1 MVSPLV
7 HDIRASSGL
16 AVSSAFG
23 PQDPDPHARFP
34 SRVHICLILAV
45 HRSSEFTLL
54 PTCVRHPFCVSVPEI
69 CTHTP
74 PPPPPP
80 PPYPPPHPIPPS
92 FGLAVYGLAETW
104 RQAPDDLRSAWHGVL
119 PLGDIAKLYA
129 GARVVLGT
137 TDRKQQKLGMI
148 NNRVF
153 EALSCGATLIQ
164 DWFEALETKVNG
176 RHRERDIVLFHR
188 RPGDTAAHLHRLLQS
203 GRAGEAELLRRGGA
217 GRDWVLAGE
226 TWHHRSSA
234 MLAAL
239 GHRPLP
245 AVLAAHSAASVAAA
259 VQTPARFAPRP
270 ASSGATITSPLN
282 NSIVQVLFNAIAQ
295 GGVVEIPLDVVL
307 HDFETPAD
315 GVWCVVW
322 VDRND
327 TQACHGDTSV
337 RSGVLSI
344 PAALIPSRVAVTI
357 TLRAHFTL
365 ELVKTAEPMFIQ
377 LIAGSHTERTTTN
390 NGVSSATD
398 TVGGG
403 AVGIIPDVET
413 RQEGV
418 TGGTVEANQ
427 SRHDDFGDLT
437 PPPRHPRPP
446 PPPPPTTTLTIGVVH
461 YRPRSRTPLNI
472 FEVGFTAALDL
483 LKQRQ
488 LPRHRQRQRQRQRH
502 QQHLPHD
509 DGGPTASPPTT
520 YRVDM
525 INLDEFQGIRTES
538 DAFQAAL
545 RRFDAADVLL
555 VKSNWEWTVDE
566 FVRTYLR
573 NCSTPKALLISGV
586 HPVPS
591 NPAEVQFYDALVYE
605 TNWYRQRERLAS
617 RHSNIYHAFGVD
629 TTVMRR
635 LGAAGRPKIWDL
647 LFVGWPVPGKR
658 LERFVDRFNAMK
670 EEWRR
675 QSRTRSHSP
684 GRAATATFPRA
695 LAVGRH
701 PDETPES
708 TAIVARLVAAGVEV
722 RDVAPYKD
730 LAALMNE
737 AREVYIP
744 SAVDGGGERAV
755 LEARACG
762 TPVRVEEDNPKLRE
776 LANSATQIY
785 DHVYYADQLEKVIAS
800 CVSLSMSKSMS
811 NSSDRSTASAV
822 VRAAE
827 LRATAAGGATELAR
841 KAEATTAA
849 GASNDNNACRLE
861 VMVDDVVRRLVIPGS
876 SSDAWRHAVQ
886 FCAHHNIGSDGVCI
900 DQIYGAAL
908 ARFDELRDAKRGES
922 CRRRRLMVV
931 AHPDD
936 EVIWGA
942 ETLANS
948 IAGDCWTVISATG
961 GPDPEA
967 RAAFLAVGVRLQAR
981 LEDHIGGVGVD
992 VRMTMRSYVDCL
1004 HCVPM
1009 DKQVTES
1016 AKQATMLYHDSLPTD
1031 MKKEIGRYDWHDI
1044 VTHGPLGEYGHP
1056 QHRETHAA
1064 VARSAREL
1072 GMHHRLWYFRPRIMV
1087 DGTDGGGGSESGGSF
1102 WRGLRQEL
1110 LGLYNPARIPQ
1121 ANIAYWV
1128 GIESGIQPADAYDAH
1143 SAQQWCQRNVPPAAD
1158 AAFASHMD
1166 CATRATGGRRHAGN
1180 DDVLGQP

>member
-1 MVSPLV
+1 
-7 HDIRASSGL
+7 
-16 AVSSAFG
+16 
-23 PQDPDPHARFP
+23 
-34 SRVHICLILAV
+34 
-45 HRSSEFTLL
+45 
-54 PTCVRHPFCVSVPEI
+54 
-69 CTHTP
+69 
-74 PPPPPP
+74 
-80 PPYPPPHPIPPS
+80 
-92 FGLAVYGLAETW
+92 
-104 RQAPDDLRSAWHGVL
+104 
-119 PLGDIAKLYA
+119 
-129 GARVVLGT
+129 
-137 TDRKQQKLGMI
+137 MI

-188 RPGDTAAHLHRLLQS
+188 RPGDTATHLHRLLRS
-203 GRAGEAELLRRGGA
+203 GQAGEAELLRRGDA

-259 VQTPARFAPRP
+259 VRTPARFAPRP

-282 NSIVQVLFNAIAQ
+282 NSVVQVLLNAAQ
-295 GGVVEIPLDVVL
+295 GGVVEISLDVVL

-337 RSGVLSI
+337 RSGVLTI

-377 LIAGSHTERTTTN
+377 LVADSHTENTTTN
-390 NGVSSATD
+390 NSGGSSATD
-398 TVGGG
+398 TARGG
-403 AVGIIPDVET
+403 AVGIIPGVKAS
-413 RQEGV
+413 QGV

-427 SRHDDFGDLT
+427 SRHDDFGDRA
-437 PPPRHPRPP
+437 PPPHRRPPLPLPPP
-446 PPPPPTTTLTIGVVH
+446 PPPPPTTLTIGVVH
-461 YRPRSRTPLNI
+461 FRPRSRTPLNI

-488 LPRHRQRQRQRQRH
+488 RH
-502 QQHLPHD
+502 QHHLPHD

-629 TTVMRR
+629 TTVMHR

-658 LERFVDRFNAMK
+658 LERFIDRFNAMK

-675 QSRTRSHSP
+675 RSRTRSHSP
-684 GRAATATFPRA
+684 DTAATAAFPRA

-708 TAIVARLVAAGVEV
+708 TTIVARLVAAGVEV

-776 LANSATQIY
+776 LANSATPVY

-800 CVSLSMSKSMS
+800 CLSLSMSKAMS
-811 NSSDRSTASAV
+811 NGSDRSTARAV
-822 VRAAE
+822 VGAAE
-827 LRATAAGGATELAR
+827 RRATAAAGGATGLAR
-841 KAEATTAA
+841 KAEAAAAA
-849 GASNDNNACRLE
+849 GASNDTNACRLE

-876 SSDAWRHAVQ
+876 SDAWRHSVQ

-900 DQIYGAAL
+900 DQIYGVAL

-942 ETLANS
+942 KTLANS

-961 GPDPEA
+961 GPDPET
-967 RAAFLAVGVRLQAR
+967 RAVFLAVGVRLQAR
-981 LEDHIGGVGVD
+981 LEEHIGGVGVD

-1016 AKQATMLYHDSLPTD
+1016 AKQATMLYHDSLLTD
-1031 MKKEIGRYDWHDI
+1031 MKKEIGRYDWREI

-1064 VARSAREL
+1064 VAQGARAL
-1072 GMHHRLWYFRPRIMV
+1072 DMHHRLWYFRPRIMV
-1087 DGTDGGGGSESGGSF
+1087 DGTDGGGGGESSGSF

-1121 ANIAYWV
+1121 ANLDYWV
-1128 GIESGIQPADAYDAH
+1128 GIESDIQPADAYDAH
-1143 SAQQWCQRNVPPAAD
+1143 SAQQWCQRNVPPPAD
-1158 AAFASHMD
+1158 VAFASHMD
-1166 CATRATGGRRHAGN
+1166 CSIRATAGVRRQAGN
-1180 DDVLGQP
+1180 DDMLGQP

>member
-1 MVSPLV
+1 
-7 HDIRASSGL
+7 
-16 AVSSAFG
+16 
-23 PQDPDPHARFP
+23 
-34 SRVHICLILAV
+34 
-45 HRSSEFTLL
+45 
-54 PTCVRHPFCVSVPEI
+54 
-69 CTHTP
+69 
-74 PPPPPP
+74 
-80 PPYPPPHPIPPS
+80 
-92 FGLAVYGLAETW
+92 
-104 RQAPDDLRSAWHGVL
+104 
-119 PLGDIAKLYA
+119 
-129 GARVVLGT
+129 
-137 TDRKQQKLGMI
+137 MI

-188 RPGDTAAHLHRLLQS
+188 RPGDTATHLHRLLRS
-203 GRAGEAELLRRGGA
+203 GQAGEAELLRRGDA

-245 AVLAAHSAASVAAA
+245 AVLAAHSTASVAAA
-259 VQTPARFAPRP
+259 VRTPARFAPRP

-282 NSIVQVLFNAIAQ
+282 NSVVQVLLNAAQ
-295 GGVVEIPLDVVL
+295 GGVVEISLDVVL

-337 RSGVLSI
+337 RSGVLTI

-377 LIAGSHTERTTTN
+377 LVADSHTENTPTN
-390 NGVSSATD
+390 NSGGSSATD
-398 TVGGG
+398 TARGG
-403 AVGIIPDVET
+403 AVGIIPGVKAS
-413 RQEGV
+413 QGV
-418 TGGTVEANQ
+418 TCGTVEANQ
-427 SRHDDFGDLT
+427 SRHDDFGDRA
-437 PPPRHPRPP
+437 PPPHRRPPLPLPPP
-446 PPPPPTTTLTIGVVH
+446 PPPPPTTLTIGVVH
-461 YRPRSRTPLNI
+461 FRPRSRTPLNI

-488 LPRHRQRQRQRQRH
+488 RH
-502 QQHLPHD
+502 QHHLPHD

-629 TTVMRR
+629 TTVMHR

-658 LERFVDRFNAMK
+658 LERFIDRFNAMK

-675 QSRTRSHSP
+675 RSRTRSHSP
-684 GRAATATFPRA
+684 DTAATAAFPRA

-708 TAIVARLVAAGVEV
+708 TTIVARLVAAGVEV

-730 LAALMNE
+730 LAALMND

-776 LANSATQIY
+776 LANSATPVY

-800 CVSLSMSKSMS
+800 CLSLSMSKAMS
-811 NSSDRSTASAV
+811 NGSDRSTARAV
-822 VRAAE
+822 VGAAE
-827 LRATAAGGATELAR
+827 RRATAAAGGATGLAR
-841 KAEATTAA
+841 KAEAAAAA
-849 GASNDNNACRLE
+849 GASNDTNACRLE

-876 SSDAWRHAVQ
+876 SDAWRHSVQ

-900 DQIYGAAL
+900 DQIYGVAL

-942 ETLANS
+942 KTLANS

-961 GPDPEA
+961 GPDPETHA
-967 RAAFLAVGVRLQAR
+967 VFLAVGVRLQAR
-981 LEDHIGGVGVD
+981 LEEHIGGVGVD

-1016 AKQATMLYHDSLPTD
+1016 AKQATMLYHDSLLTD

-1064 VARSAREL
+1064 VARGARAL
-1072 GMHHRLWYFRPRIMV
+1072 DMHHRLWYFRPRIMV
-1087 DGTDGGGGSESGGSF
+1087 DGTDGGGGGESSGSF

-1121 ANIAYWV
+1121 ANLDYWV
-1128 GIESGIQPADAYDAH
+1128 GIESDIQPADAYDAH
-1143 SAQQWCQRNVPPAAD
+1143 SAQQWCQRNVPPPAD
-1158 AAFASHMD
+1158 VAFASHMD
-1166 CATRATGGRRHAGN
+1166 CSIRATAGVRRQAGN
-1180 DDVLGQP
+1180 DDMLGQP